1 MSLSQVI
8 WDQFSRLRDLPQ
20 RADYHPEKY
29 VFDHEA
35 YVAHSLR
42 TWTED
47 GSREQME
54 LLLVAAFHD
63 IGKIPTTDRK
73 SEDSGGYITSYGH
86 AEKSALYWDVVSDAF
101 CEDTD
106 LRADVIRWLIREHMN
121 IKFTDRMNENTLH
134 NKKKEAENLGDRVWT
149 MGKLFKQADDMIAF
163 FDNHGLDYREDAEAS
178 DDHLEPLDRHE
189 EAIGRFKNLVDD
201 IVGILE
207 NWEAPHDNKD
217 LVLVR
222 GVPGSGKTT
231 FAEMIQGPHG
241 RIVAT
246 DDFFYE
252 NGAFNFDASKLGEAH
267 EWCRSEVESSMKN
280 GLPRIVVH
288 NTFTQVWEFLRYYA
302 LAARY
307 GYRVHSVIKE
317 NRHGGES
324 VHGVPESKVNQ
335 MRDRFETRL

>member
-1 MSLSQVI
+1 MSLSNI
-8 WDQFSRLRDLPQ
+8 IAGEFEALESLRQ
-20 RADYHPEKY
+20 RKDYHPEVY
-29 VFDHEA
+29 VWDHAA

-42 TWTED
+42 QMTET
-47 GSREQME
+47 GSVEQEE
-54 LLLVAAFHD
+54 LMLVAAFHD
-63 IGKIPTTDRK
+63 IGKIPATDRK

-86 AEKSALYWDVVSDAF
+86 AKKSALYWDAVSEALTEGNDMRP
-101 CEDTD
+101 E
-106 LRADVIRWLIREHMN
+106 VIRWLIKEHMN
-121 IKFTDRMNENTLH
+121 IKFMDRMNENTLH
-134 NKKKEAENLGDRVWT
+134 DKKKEAESLGDRVWT
-149 MGKLFKQADDMIAF
+149 MGKLFKKADDMLAF
-163 FDNHGLDYREDAEAS
+163 FENYGLDYRKDVHAS
-178 DDHLEPLDRHE
+178 DDHLEPLDKHE
-189 EAIGRFKNLVDD
+189 EAIGRFQNLVDQ
-201 IVGILE
+201 IVRTIDY
-207 NWEAPHDNKD
+207 WEAPHDNKD
-217 LVLVR
+217 LILVR
-222 GVPGSGKTT
+222 GAPGSGKTT

-252 NGAFNFDASKLGEAH
+252 NGTFNFDPSKLGEAH

-288 NTFTQVWEFLRYYA
+288 NTFTQVWEFLRYYT

-324 VHGVPESKVNQ
+324 VHGVPESKVNE